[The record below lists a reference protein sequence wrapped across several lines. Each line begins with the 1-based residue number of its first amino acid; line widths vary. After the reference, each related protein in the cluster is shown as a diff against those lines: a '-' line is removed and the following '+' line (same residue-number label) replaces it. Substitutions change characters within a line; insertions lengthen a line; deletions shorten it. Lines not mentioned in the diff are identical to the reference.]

1 MASEDDRPRLPVLLL
16 TGALGSGKTT
26 LLRHW
31 LARPALAGAAVVLN
45 EAGAVAL
52 DAGGAGVWP
61 DPAAQGVAPCL
72 CCEGLPTLA
81 EALEQ
86 LFWDRLHRRVP
97 RFDRV
102 VVETA
107 GRADPALI
115 AQALRA
121 HPLLAERYRLEG
133 VVAVLH
139 DAPDFIAQVQSAD
152 VLILSHADR
161 RSPVQQARLRA
172 AAQVLS
178 PGAACFDSALGAVC
192 EPEPVLSR
200 LADKPPRLARL
211 PDEEAPFQ
219 PRPWGLPGGP
229 LGLLR
234 ASARIEASES
244 AEGPGVARLGPPP
257 RRPETG
263 DGPAYAGDPR

>member
-1 MASEDDRPRLPVLLL
+1 MLLL
-16 TGALGSGKTT
+16 TGARGSGKTT

-52 DAGGAGVWP
+52 DAGGAGVRRDAGGAGVQRDAGGAGVWR
-61 DPAAQGVAPCL
+61 DAAAQGVVAPCL
-72 CCEGLPTLA
+72 CCEGLPGLA

-139 DAPDFIAQVQSAD
+139 DDPDFIAQVQSAD

-172 AAQVLS
+172 AAQALS
-178 PGAACFDSALGAVC
+178 PGVAFFDSALGAVC

-219 PRPWGLPGGP
+219 PRPWGLPGGRQDQA
-229 LGLLR
+229 R
-234 ASARIEASES
+234 ASSNDRIDASEH
-244 AEGPGVARLGPPP
+244 AQGPGVARHGPPM
-257 RRPETG
+257 G
-263 DGPAYAGDPR
+263 AQ